1 MDGYGGSNMFFPP
14 GETGFGRG
22 VGEDLHPHTRGR
34 PERSLRMR
42 GRAAATT
49 VNVIATTQE
58 IKFLTIP
65 HPKFKL

>member
-34 PERSLRMR
+34 PERSLLLR
-42 GRAAATT
+42 GKIIILDNPSPE
-49 VNVIATTQE
+49 V
-58 IKFLTIP
+58 
-65 HPKFKL
+65 